1 MAIVLQILFN
11 LAYRHNR
18 GLSGRFGSLVLPLDP
33 GHSRMLPRVFKKAGS
48 PNACFNA
55 YMLRCSALW
64 EVSKPLAAS
73 QRACMSF
80 PLVNN
85 GGRRMPNPNLA
96 DQKR

>member
-18 GLSGRFGSLVLPLDP
+18 GLSGRFGSLVPPLDP
-33 GHSRMLPRVFKKAGS
+33 GHSRMLPRVFKKA
-48 PNACFNA
+48 
-55 YMLRCSALW
+55 ALW

-85 GGRRMPNPNLA
+85 GGRRMPNPNPA